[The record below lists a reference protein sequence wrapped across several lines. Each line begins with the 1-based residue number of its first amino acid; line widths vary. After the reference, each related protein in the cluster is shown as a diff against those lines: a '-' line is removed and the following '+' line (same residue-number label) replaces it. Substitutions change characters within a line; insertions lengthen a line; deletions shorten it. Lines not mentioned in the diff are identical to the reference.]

1 MFKHL
6 LPIVSLV
13 TIAGVSLL
21 AQPPDSLVA
30 SGYLL
35 PTGATVAPGQV
46 LRLFVQGVGT
56 TLTGP
61 VFAASV
67 PLPTTLA
74 DISISVAGLPVPI
87 FAVAPVSSCAGT
99 VFAPDLD
106 LPGQQP
112 HNCGSFVAITVQV
125 PFEMPATPTGAP
137 SNAAVSVDFII
148 SEGGVAK
155 VAVAMNT
162 LTDQIHVITACDLS
176 AGIGLATSVATLAN
190 PPCPG
195 LAFHSD
201 GTPAVNSQGF
211 VRPAQPGEQLVMYA
225 LGLGPTTPPAQ
236 TGQPSPP
243 GATTPFIQIGFDFS
257 LSALPKRP
265 PYQTQQPNLV
275 FAGLAPGSVGLYQ
288 INFIVPQPPAGTPS
302 CPSDS
307 GVSNLTVSI
316 GILSFDGAGLCVA
329 VK

>member
-6 LPIVSLV
+6 LPVVSFF
-13 TIAGVSLL
+13 TIAGVSLP

-56 TLTGP
+56 TLTSP
-61 VFAASV
+61 VFASFL

-74 DISISVAGLPVPI
+74 DISVSAAGLAVPI
-87 FAVAPVSSCAGT
+87 FAVAPFSSCAGT
-99 VFAPDLD
+99 AFAPDLD

-112 HNCGSFVAITVQV
+112 HNCGSFVAVTVQV
-125 PFEMPATPTGAP
+125 PFEMPVSPAGGP
-137 SNAAVSVDFII
+137 SDTAVSVDFII

-162 LTDQIHVITACDLS
+162 LNDQIHVITACDQS
-176 AGIGLATSVATLAN
+176 AGVGLATSVAALPNA
-190 PPCPG
+190 PCPG

-236 TGQPSPP
+236 TGQPSLP
-243 GATTPFIQIGFDFS
+243 GTAVPVQIGFDFS
-257 LSALPKRP
+257 VGAPPKRP
-265 PYQTQQPNLV
+265 PYQTRPANLV

-288 INFIVPQPPAGTPS
+288 INFTVPQPPAGTPS
-302 CPSDS
+302 CPSNV
-307 GVSNLTVSI
+307 GTSNLTVSI
-316 GILSFDGAGLCVA
+316 GILSFDGASLCVA
-329 VK
+329 VN